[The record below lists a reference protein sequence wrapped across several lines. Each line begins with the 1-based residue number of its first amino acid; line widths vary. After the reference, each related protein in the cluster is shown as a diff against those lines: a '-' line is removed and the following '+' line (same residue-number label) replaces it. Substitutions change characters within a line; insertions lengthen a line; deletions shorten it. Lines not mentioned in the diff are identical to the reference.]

1 MLVTSIS
8 NFFLSW
14 RKECLCLDGI
24 LSSCKSLLVN
34 ASELKTFF
42 GVIFFHGYNQCLD
55 RVLSSLFVS
64 QILVNASE
72 LKTFFGV
79 IFFHWYK
86 QCLDR
91 VLSSLFLSQIKTMHF
106 LSRIETVLEQTFMQF
121 YMFHRWKQYL
131 VTALKLKSF
140 SCIKL
145 WSFVEV
151 PCSKSNNITGWAP
164 KSICKEPHYPIN
176 KSIFDLYAVNGFNF
190 IRDLLMY

>member
-1 MLVTSIS
+1 MQKFIGECFRTEDILWC
-8 NFFLSW
+8 NFLS
-14 RKECLCLDGI
+14 RIQTMLGQSFKQFICFTDI
-24 LSSCKSLLVN
+24 
-34 ASELKTFF
+34 
-42 GVIFFHGYNQCLD
+42 
-55 RVLSSLFVS
+55 
-64 QILVNASE
+64 
-72 LKTFFGV
+72 GV

-164 KSICKEPHYPIN
+164 KSICKEPHYPVN